1 MSFGSGGKD
10 GPIMARA
17 SHGSTA
23 SLSNLTSQKSTAP
36 PEENPFPIV
45 TYRHLLSAG
54 SLTPS
59 NPLRVIAHC
68 DVDAAYAQFEAQRL
82 GIDSFAI
89 PLAVQQWSGLIAI
102 GYKAREFGINR
113 HCDITKAKEL
123 CPDIMAVHVQTIA
136 PGDSEPGYHA
146 NPKPETHK
154 VSLDP
159 YRRESRKILATFKAT
174 CPLGQVEKASIDE
187 SYFDLTLEVRKLIL
201 HNYPHLKRPPETAK
215 GMDEPLPTPPLIEW
229 DNCGELMPIKRLDE
243 DGAPMQNED
252 EFVPSQEH
260 QLINPTWTD
269 VALAHGAVLMTKVR
283 KAVLEQNGYSTSAG
297 IASNKTL
304 AKLCSGYRKPNN
316 QTTLLPRAVPAFLRD
331 LPVGKIRFL
340 GGKLGKE
347 IGDLWDAITVGDLWS
362 VPLESMQAHF
372 GPEAA
377 WVHAVLRGIDHSPV
391 SARIANK
398 TMLASKNLRPVIKRR
413 DEAYGWLDTL
423 STELVARLRE
433 VWEDEHEASKI
444 DDPKAKSTILPTLW
458 PKFLVLRFIR
468 VRGGPRSRQS
478 AFPYVDNLNKND
490 VLKVAERLWNEAC
503 DEMRLGM
510 KPIMGNGAD
519 AQPVEIVTIALGF
532 SGLERAEVGQKT
544 IEGFFGGGSS
554 ANKRKRVEE
563 EKEVKDD
570 IANAIEEADENVL
583 RWKCDECGEQIK
595 QHISEI
601 TESISPVKEQQA
613 ETEDFFDDEN
623 PFDNI
628 PAMKEGES
636 DAKANAQHRLDIQIQ
651 DHKDWHFAVN
661 LSKQAWPEEERSVS
675 TSSSPQVNRSTPTSS
690 STQSKK
696 VKKPKKGSLQSF
708 FAKQQSS
715 QQ

>member
-1 MSFGSGGKD
+1 M
-10 GPIMARA
+10 MARA

-82 GIDSFAI
+82 GIDSFSV

-113 HCDITKAKEL
+113 HCDIIKAKEL

-136 PGDSEPGYHA
+136 PGDSEPGYHP

-187 SYFDLTLEVRKLIL
+187 SYFDLTLEVRKSIL
-201 HNYPHLKRPPETAK
+201 HNYPHLKKPPETAK
-215 GMDEPLPTPPLIEW
+215 GMDEPLPAPPLIEW
-229 DNCGELMPIKRLDE
+229 DHCGELMPIKKLDE
-243 DGAPMQNED
+243 DGQQIKDQD
-252 EFVPSQEH
+252 EFIPSQEH

-269 VALAHGAVLMTKVR
+269 VALAHGAILMTKVR

-433 VWEDEHEASKI
+433 VWEDEHEATKEASSSK
-444 DDPKAKSTILPTLW
+444 DSKGKSTVLPTLW

-468 VRGGPRSRQS
+468 VRGGPRSRQA
-478 AFPYVDNLNKND
+478 AFPYVSNLNKID

-503 DEMRLGM
+503 DEMRLGL
-510 KPIMGNGAD
+510 KPLIGSSGTD
-519 AQPVEIVTIALGF
+519 VQPVEIVTIALGF
-532 SGLERAEVGQKT
+532 SGLERAEIGQKT
-544 IEGFFGGGSS
+544 IEGFFGNGGGRSDLTK
-554 ANKRKRVEE
+554 KRKIEE
-563 EKEVKDD
+563 EDIKE
-570 IANAIEEADENVL
+570 IETEAKSDQVL
-583 RWKCDECGEQIK
+583 KWKCDECGEQI
-595 QHISEI
+595 QISKSSGPI
-601 TESISPVKEQQA
+601 KEQQI
-613 ETEDFFDDEN
+613 ESEDFFDDEN
-623 PFDNI
+623 PFDVI
-628 PAMKEGES
+628 PAMREGQS
-636 DAKANAQHRLDIQIQ
+636 DLLKDVQAIDQHRLNIQIQ
-651 DHKDWHFAVN
+651 DHKDWHFAVS
-661 LSKQAWPEEERSVS
+661 LSKQAWSEEGSSNNNNNTQTNS
-675 TSSSPQVNRSTPTSS
+675 TSSSTIN
-690 STQSKK
+690 KK

-708 FAKQQSS
+708 FAKQRSS
-715 QQ
+715 QK

>member
-1 MSFGSGGKD
+1 MSFGGGGKD
-10 GPIMARA
+10 GPILARA

-23 SLSNLTSQKSTAP
+23 SLSNLTSQKSTSP

-82 GIDSFAI
+82 GIDSFAV

-123 CPDIMAVHVQTIA
+123 CPEIMAVHVQTIA
-136 PGDSEPGYHA
+136 PGDSEPGYHS

-159 YRRESRKILATFKAT
+159 YRRESRKILATFKST

-201 HNYPHLKRPPETAK
+201 QSYPHLKRPPETSK
-215 GMDEPLPTPPLIEW
+215 GMDEPLPTPPLIDW
-229 DNCGELMPIKRLDE
+229 NDCGELMPIKRLDE
-243 DGAPMQNED
+243 DGAPIKDED

-260 QLINPTWTD
+260 QLLNPTWTD
-269 VALAHGAVLMTKVR
+269 VALAHGAILMTKVR

-316 QTTLLPRAVPAFLRD
+316 QTTLLPRAVPAFLKD

-347 IGDLWDAITVGDLWS
+347 IGDLWDAITVGDLWN
-362 VPLESMQAHF
+362 VPLESMQSHF

-413 DEAYGWLDTL
+413 DQAYGWLDTL
-423 STELVARLRE
+423 ATELVARLRE
-433 VWEDEHEASKI
+433 VWEDEHEATNNIPEKM
-444 DDPKAKSTILPTLW
+444 DDHHKAATKSTVLPTLW
-458 PKFLVLRFIR
+458 PKF
-468 VRGGPRSRQS
+468 
-478 AFPYVDNLNKND
+478 
-490 VLKVAERLWNEAC
+490 
-503 DEMRLGM
+503 
-510 KPIMGNGAD
+510 
-519 AQPVEIVTIALGF
+519 
-532 SGLERAEVGQKT
+532 
-544 IEGFFGGGSS
+544 
-554 ANKRKRVEE
+554 
-563 EKEVKDD
+563 
-570 IANAIEEADENVL
+570 
-583 RWKCDECGEQIK
+583 
-595 QHISEI
+595 
-601 TESISPVKEQQA
+601 
-613 ETEDFFDDEN
+613 
-623 PFDNI
+623 
-628 PAMKEGES
+628 
-636 DAKANAQHRLDIQIQ
+636 
-651 DHKDWHFAVN
+651 
-661 LSKQAWPEEERSVS
+661 
-675 TSSSPQVNRSTPTSS
+675 
-690 STQSKK
+690 
-696 VKKPKKGSLQSF
+696 
-708 FAKQQSS
+708 
-715 QQ
+715 